1 MSAEDIKENMVSFQD
16 AVRSLSEGI
25 GKAAPLWKDEKFAE
39 LSASVSEVAN
49 NSRDV
54 LMSGDKCCTS
64 IYKFDK
70 IAEESC

>member
-1 MSAEDIKENMVSFQD
+1 MSAEKIQKEMTSFQN
-16 AVRSLSEGI
+16 AIRGLTEGI

-39 LSASVSEVAN
+39 LSAAVGEVAN

-70 IAEESC
+70 IAEETY